1 MQNDRVVSRPVFHAL
16 SNGALVFAV
25 SRILCTGKWRKLFTE
40 TLLAFNLTFS
50 AYMTQ
55 LTEEKCTNRRSLK
68 VLFGS
73 SIYLYLYMMPAF
85 KRYGNT
91 YEPVY
96 MHAGYTNTPV
106 DKYKVH
112 ILHNPYLKNIPIVP
126 KDGSAGNLI
135 KDVVIGQSG
144 LDVSRIVRLTDFVEE
159 SLLAEMSIVYV
170 TLCTGLGI
178 Q

>member
-1 MQNDRVVSRPVFHAL
+1 MS
-16 SNGALVFAV
+16 
-25 SRILCTGKWRKLFTE
+25 
-40 TLLAFNLTFS
+40 
-50 AYMTQ
+50 
-55 LTEEKCTNRRSLK
+55 
-68 VLFGS
+68 
-73 SIYLYLYMMPAF
+73 AF
-85 KRYGNT
+85 KR

-96 MHAGYTNTPV
+96 MHAEDTSNTM
-106 DKYKVH
+106 H
-112 ILHNPYLKNIPIVP
+112 RLHLLYLKNIPIVP